1 MKTQV
6 KTIAGVT
13 VVAPSGRLMG
23 GIETSALEE
32 KLYALL
38 GRGTSHVVVDLGEV
52 DWINSTGLSV
62 LIRHWHEFRQQ
73 GIRLR
78 LANLTKKTEDVLVI
92 SRLTEVFDC
101 YETLKDALAS
111 FGTRTA
117 PQTAM

>member
-1 MKTQV
+1 MKTHV

-23 GIETSALEE
+23 GDETSAFEE

-38 GRGTSHVVVDLGEV
+38 GRGTGDVVVDLGEV

-62 LIRHWHEFRQQ
+62 LIHHWHEFRER
-73 GIRLR
+73 GFKLR
-78 LANLTKKTEDVLVI
+78 LANLTRKTEDVLVI

-111 FGTRTA
+111 FGNRTI
-117 PQTAM
+117 PQTAG